1 MTAFCRLRSWFLRRV
16 LGRIPVSELVKVTIE
31 TRPVPTPPAFNI
43 NLVVPPSKG
52 AVVAPW
58 WCAPGRRV
66 TLVSREEI
74 DQVSARM
81 RSSDLWRD
89 WYYDLPPVGAR
100 GVVRRPPAIDGL
112 FEVAFDGYCVILCN
126 TTMVE
131 PVVTGIERVGG
142 GKDWEGIS

>member
-1 MTAFCRLRSWFLRRV
+1 MMEAL
-16 LGRIPVSELVKVTIE
+16 
-31 TRPVPTPPAFNI
+31 
-43 NLVVPPSKG
+43 
-52 AVVAPW
+52 W
-58 WCAPGRRV
+58 WCVPGRRV

-74 DQVSARM
+74 DRVSEQR
-81 RSSDLWRD
+81 RSDLSGLWCD